1 MFRLTGK
8 NALITGATGGIG
20 SEIARSLAKQ
30 GARLVLSST
39 KEDRLK
45 ELAKTISG
53 EAHIIA
59 CNLSDENEVEALFDK
74 AEEKLGQID
83 IIVCNAGVTKDNLSL
98 RMKNDDWDQVLNVN
112 LRSTFI
118 LNRSAVKKMMKR
130 KNGRI
135 INISSVVAFSGN
147 PGQANYVASK
157 AGMIGMSKS
166 MALEVASRGITINCV
181 APGFIETPMTGILN
195 EAQKQAILN
204 SIPISKMGS
213 PEDIAAAVAFLASNE
228 ASYITGQTIHVNG
241 GMLMI

>member
-45 ELAKTISG
+45 ELAETISS
-53 EAHIIA
+53 EVHIIA

-98 RMKNDDWDQVLNVN
+98 RMKNEDWDQVLNVN

-195 EAQKQAILN
+195 DTQKQVILN
-204 SIPISKMGS
+204 SIPMGKMGS
-213 PEDIAAAVAFLASNE
+213 PQDIAAAVAFLASNE

>member
-30 GARLVLSST
+30 GAKLVLSST

-45 ELAKTISG
+45 ELAETISG
-53 EAHIIA
+53 EVHIIA

-98 RMKNDDWDQVLNVN
+98 RMKNEDWDQVLNVN

-195 EAQKQAILN
+195 DTQKQVILN
-204 SIPISKMGS
+204 SIPMSKMGS

>member
-45 ELAKTISG
+45 ELAETISG
-53 EAHIIA
+53 EVHIIA

-98 RMKNDDWDQVLNVN
+98 RMKNEDWDQVLNVN

-195 EAQKQAILN
+195 DTQKQVILN
-204 SIPISKMGS
+204 SIPMGKMGS
-213 PEDIAAAVAFLASNE
+213 PQDIAAAVAFLASNE